1 MKFFESYKIE
11 EGITCIKGLTGE
23 LMYLIEGKD
32 RAILLDTGLGV
43 GNIKEYVEQLTSL
56 PYIVILSHGHLD
68 HAGGA
73 SLFESVYINQ
83 NDVSLLHNHSD
94 IAGRK
99 AYLESVLGEGFV
111 PEDAYVTFK
120 EIEYLP
126 IKEGDVIDLGGL
138 TVEVI
143 EAPGHTQGSLCFL
156 IKEKRILFT
165 GDACNNFTFL
175 FLPESL
181 PVEDYGHTI
190 KKLLARDEEYDRV
203 LVSHVNHEL
212 PKSVIRDVYECCID
226 IMEGNVD
233 DIPFNFMGHGA
244 AYIAKKIDPEKGK
257 RADGRVGNIV
267 YRKDNIFSTK
277 GYGY

>member
-11 EGITCIKGLTGE
+11 EGITCIRGLTGE
-23 LMYLIEGKD
+23 LMYLLEGKEK
-32 RAILLDTGLGV
+32 AILLDTGLGV

-56 PYIVILSHGHLD
+56 SYIVILSHGHLD

-83 NDVSLLHNHSD
+83 NDVSLLRNHSG
-94 IAGRK
+94 IARRR
-99 AYLESVLGEGFV
+99 AYLENILGKGIV
-111 PEDAYVTFK
+111 PENVYIEFK

-126 IKEGDVIDLGGL
+126 LEEGDIMDLGGL

-143 EAPGHTQGSLCFL
+143 VAPGHTPGSLCFL
-156 IKEKRILFT
+156 ISEKRMLFT
-165 GDACNNFTFL
+165 GDACNSFTFL
-175 FLPESL
+175 FLSESL
-181 PVEDYGHTI
+181 PIEDYKRTI
-190 KKLLARDEEYDRV
+190 KKLLDRDGEYDRV

-226 IMEGNVD
+226 IMEGNAD
-233 DIPFNFMGHGA
+233 DIPFNFMGRSG
-244 AYIAKKIDPEKGK
+244 AYIAKRIDPEKRI

-267 YRKDNIFSTK
+267 YRKDNIFSAK
-277 GYGY
+277 